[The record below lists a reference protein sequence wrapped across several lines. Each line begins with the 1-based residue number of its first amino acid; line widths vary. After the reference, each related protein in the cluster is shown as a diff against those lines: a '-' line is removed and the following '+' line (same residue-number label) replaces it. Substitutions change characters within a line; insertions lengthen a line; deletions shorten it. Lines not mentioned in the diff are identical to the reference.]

1 MGFFADIWEDAG
13 WLVEVLGGTVAVIAG
28 GATFVDFAT
37 SPNVGAVVAGTAI
50 GAAIM
55 GTGGYLIYK
64 GIVEE
69 FYADYVAPTQAD
81 CAANKLNAKTAAGK
95 IIYSMSCGML
105 RVITLG
111 LGGNSCINTAQQY
124 VACNNPTAKEGKHM
138 TGWGTWANDDN
149 ASVIPYHDILM
160 AFLGPILIFDGI
172 LIFFEGEGFNFL
184 GTENFWMAIV
194 GAQLVTMGSVVVFDI
209 VNSIMNLVDISYET
223 LLLVGGISS
232 SSVGAI
238 AGMYKIAQGNAGF
251 FPYIATLGFAV
262 LDYYLIKEFKNPTPL
277 GPADQTFWIVGKDGK
292 KDEYTVTSDDKE
304 TCEGKGGIYF
314 SGPGMASRCEI
325 SSNNTPETTTGTE
338 TPLQNTTGSG
348 LNTGK
353 HHGKRMVY

>member
-13 WLVEVLGGTVAVIAG
+13 WLVEVLGGTIAVIAG
-28 GATFVDFAT
+28 GATFVDFAV
-37 SPNVGAVVAGTAI
+37 SPNVGAVVAGTAM

-69 FYADYVAPTQAD
+69 FYADYVAPTSAD
-81 CAANKLNAKTAAGK
+81 CGANKLNAKTAAGK

-105 RVITLG
+105 RVISFG
-111 LGGNSCINTAQQY
+111 LGGHSCINTAQQY
-124 VACNNPTAKEGKHM
+124 VACNDPQGATRHM
-138 TGWGTWANDDN
+138 TGWGTWANN
-149 ASVIPYHDILM
+149 ASASVIPYHDILM

-209 VNSIMNLVDISYET
+209 VNSIMNLIDVDYDT
-223 LLLVGGISS
+223 LLLGGGMASS
-232 SSVGAI
+232 TVGAA
-238 AGMYKIAQGNAGF
+238 AGIYKIMQGNAGF

-262 LDYYLIKEFKNPTPL
+262 LDYYLIQEYLHPIPL
-277 GPADQTFWIVGKDGK
+277 SPGDPGYWVGNSKV
-292 KDEYTVTSDDKE
+292 TVDDKTDRD
-304 TCEGKGGIYF
+304 TCKKNGGTWIPSSNSGQPGRCFYENGDDGGM
-314 SGPGMASRCEI
+314 SGP
-325 SSNNTPETTTGTE
+325 NQTE
-338 TPLQNTTGSG
+338 NSVQNTSGSG